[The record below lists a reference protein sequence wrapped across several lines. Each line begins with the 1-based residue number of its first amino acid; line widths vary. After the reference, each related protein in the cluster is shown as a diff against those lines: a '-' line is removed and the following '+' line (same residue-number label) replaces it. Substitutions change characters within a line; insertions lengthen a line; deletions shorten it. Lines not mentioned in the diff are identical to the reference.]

1 VRSVAEDFAFRGLI
15 HQLTDQELLG
25 RLDAGGM
32 TVYAGFDPSAASLH
46 HGNLLQLCTLRRLQL
61 AGHRPIALAGGGTG
75 FIGDP
80 SGRSSER
87 NLLDQD
93 QLASNLEGI
102 RTQLG
107 RLLDFDR
114 SAVSTR
120 ALLVDNAAWL
130 STLSLID
137 FLRGVGKHVT
147 INQMLKRES
156 VRSRLERDGEGISYT
171 EFSYMLLQA
180 YDFLRLH
187 LDYGCDL
194 QIGGSDQWG
203 NIALG
208 AEVVGKLTGDRV
220 YGLTTPLITRPDGTK
235 YGKSLDGAIW
245 LDPARTSPYRFYQFF
260 LNVDDRS
267 VGRYLRFYTFFSHE
281 EIAALDAETEAHP
294 QRRTAQRALA
304 RAVCELVHGP
314 EETERVE
321 RASAALF
328 GGDLQALDEGTLLE
342 VFEDAPS
349 SVVPRTLVADGGPG
363 SLDIVG
369 ALVCSGLCASLSEA
383 RRLVEMGGAYLNN
396 VRVDDPSRAIGVAD
410 LLAGRYLVLRKGRRD
425 YHLLRAE

>member
-1 VRSVAEDFAFRGLI
+1 MRGLAHDLGFRGLI
-15 HQLTDQELLG
+15 HQVTDQALFG

-32 TVYAGFDPSAASLH
+32 TAYAGFDPSAASLH

-80 SGRSSER
+80 SGRSAER
-87 NLLDQD
+87 NLLDPD
-93 QLASNLEGI
+93 QLAANLEGI
-102 RTQLG
+102 RSQLT
-107 RLLDFDR
+107 RLLDFDP
-114 SAVSTR
+114 SAGASR
-120 ALLVDNAAWL
+120 ALLLDNAAWL
-130 STLSLID
+130 SSLSLVD
-137 FLRGVGKHVT
+137 FLRGVGKRVT
-147 INQMLKRES
+147 VNQMVKRES
-156 VRSRLERDGEGISYT
+156 VRSRLERDGDGISFT

-187 LDYGCDL
+187 LDHGCDL

-208 AEVVGKLTGDRV
+208 AEVVGKMTGDRV
-220 YGLTTPLITRPDGTK
+220 YGLTTPLITRSDGTK
-235 YGKSLDGAIW
+235 YGKSQDGAVW

-294 QRRTAQRALA
+294 ERRSAQRALA
-304 RAVCELVHGP
+304 RAVCELVHGTA
-314 EETERVE
+314 ETDRVE

-328 GGDLQALDEGTLLE
+328 GGELRALDEGTLLE

-349 SVVPRTLVADGGPG
+349 SVVPRSLVEPGG
-363 SLDIVG
+363 SLDVVG
-369 ALVCSGLCASLSEA
+369 ALVRSGLCGSLSEA

-396 VRVDDPSRAIGVAD
+396 RRVEDPGRAIGQDD